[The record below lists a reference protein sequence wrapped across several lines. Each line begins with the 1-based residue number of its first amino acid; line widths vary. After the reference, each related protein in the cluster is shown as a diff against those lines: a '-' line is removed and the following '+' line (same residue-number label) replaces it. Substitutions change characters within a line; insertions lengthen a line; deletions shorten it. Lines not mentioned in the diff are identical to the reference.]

1 MAVAETHLAA
11 GQLARMANPR
21 LYSFLGYVIVL
32 ITFGI
37 FGTWSY
43 FAVISSAVV
52 APGVVALESSRK
64 VVQHL
69 EGGIVQKIVVREAS
83 TVRIGDPLLLLENI
97 EVNSG
102 VAVLEQRKAASEA
115 EIARLIAEQIFSE
128 VLEFPTNLK
137 ASDDPQIKSVLQ
149 TQASIFADRR
159 SIFLSQTE
167 IFEFRAEQLNA
178 QAEGYEMQL
187 GAMQRRLE
195 LRTELLERM
204 RTGEERGV
212 VENNRLSEMQ
222 DSVIQIE
229 ASLGEVISEIAQVKA
244 AIGEA
249 QLNTLKLKQEYSERA
264 NTEFK
269 QARAELTDLDE
280 QLNVSRDRL
289 RRTTIVAPTTGKVQN
304 LMVTTQGSVIRPGE
318 VLMEIVPSDETLL
331 VDARIA
337 PVDVNNVSPGL
348 ETEVR
353 FTAFKTKLAD
363 VVLGEVQSISTDVMT
378 PNDSEQTPYYLAR
391 IKVNDER
398 LSDEMREGLTAG
410 MPADVVILTG
420 ERTVLQYI
428 TAPLID
434 AFSKSLREE

>member
-1 MAVAETHLAA
+1 MAIAETQLAA

-21 LYSFLGYVIVL
+21 LYSFAGYIIIL
-32 ITFGI
+32 ITFGF
-37 FGTWSY
+37 FGAWSY
-43 FAVISSAVV
+43 FAIIASAVV
-52 APGVVALESSRK
+52 APGVVSLESSRK

-69 EGGIVQKIVVREAS
+69 EGGIVQQILVREAA
-83 TVRIGDPLLLLENI
+83 TIQIGDPLLVLENI

-102 VAVLEQRKAASEA
+102 VSVLTQRKAALEA
-115 EIARLIAEQIFSE
+115 VISRLVAEQTFSE
-128 VLEFPTNLK
+128 VLEFPTNLLSS
-137 ASDDPQIKSVLQ
+137 ADPEIKSVLQ
-149 TQASIFADRR
+149 TQANIFGDRR
-159 SIFLSQTE
+159 SIFMSQTE
-167 IFEFRAEQLNA
+167 IFEFRAEQLAA
-178 QAEGYEMQL
+178 QAEGSEMQL
-187 GAMQRRLE
+187 AALQRRLK

-229 ASLGEVISEIAQVKA
+229 ASVGEVISEIAQVKA
-244 AIGEA
+244 AVGEA
-249 QLNTLKLKQEYSERA
+249 RLNILKLKQEYSERA

-269 QARAELTDLDE
+269 QARAELSEVDE

-289 RRTTIVAPTTGKVQN
+289 RRTTILAPTTGKVQN
-304 LMVTTQGSVIRPGE
+304 LTVTTQGSVIRPGE

-337 PVDVNNVSPGL
+337 PVDVNSVHPGL

-363 VVLGEVQSISTDVMT
+363 VVLGEVISISADVMT
-378 PNDSEQTPYYLAR
+378 PNDSTNPPYYLAR
-391 IKVNDER
+391 IRVDEAR

-420 ERTVLQYI
+420 ERSVLQYI
-428 TAPLID
+428 TAPLMD